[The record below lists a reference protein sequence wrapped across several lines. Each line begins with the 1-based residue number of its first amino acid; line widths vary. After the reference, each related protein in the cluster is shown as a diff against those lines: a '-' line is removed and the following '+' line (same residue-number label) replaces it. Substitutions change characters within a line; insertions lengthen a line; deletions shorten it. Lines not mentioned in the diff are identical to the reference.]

1 VLLVHGL
8 LHLAGY
14 DHEEGGAQA
23 EAMMEAEQELM
34 QRLSWRVGAL
44 IWLFGEVGG
53 YIYIE
58 IVSVNDNYLQIEGD
72 VCLSVWVCKCLKT
85 KACNETCFS
94 S

>member
-1 VLLVHGL
+1 MLLVHGL

-44 IWLFGEVGG
+44 I
-53 YIYIE
+53 
-58 IVSVNDNYLQIEGD
+58 
-72 VCLSVWVCKCLKT
+72 
-85 KACNETCFS
+85 
-94 S
+94 